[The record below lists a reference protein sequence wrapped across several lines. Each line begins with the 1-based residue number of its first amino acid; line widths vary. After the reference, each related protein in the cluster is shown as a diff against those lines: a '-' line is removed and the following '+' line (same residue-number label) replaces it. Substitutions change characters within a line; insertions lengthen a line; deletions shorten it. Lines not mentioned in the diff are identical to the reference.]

1 MGKTDK
7 KTLPPELLEELV
19 TRADEKK
26 DRILEIIKAKCPEGD
41 ETAVVNLNDI
51 LVAYYEEHNEVLK
64 RTLVQNKVGKL
75 IAEESVQALEGKRG
89 LYYPVY

>member
-26 DRILEIIKAKCPEGD
+26 DRILEIIKAKCPD
-41 ETAVVNLNDI
+41 VDW
-51 LVAYYEEHNEVLK
+51 
-64 RTLVQNKVGKL
+64 
-75 IAEESVQALEGKRG
+75 
-89 LYYPVY
+89 